1 MIIQDLETMP
11 QIKKNGFTLVE
22 VLVAMGI
29 FSILSALA
37 YGTLNQ
43 TIITADIL
51 SNRMNKI
58 QSLQRTIR
66 LIEQDFMQLA
76 ERSVRSEI
84 GNTQLA
90 ALSTNPNNLY
100 PIEFTRHGWS
110 NPLSLKR
117 STLQRA
123 AYNLSGDTLVRL
135 HWNVLDK
142 TYNNFIQSDILLD
155 NVESFNFSF
164 MKNDNDWTEQ
174 WPPIETSLSDGLR
187 ILPKAVKITLN
198 FNDDTNI
205 YRLIEIK

>member
-1 MIIQDLETMP
+1 MFR
-11 QIKKNGFTLVE
+11 IKNNGFTLIE

-29 FSILSALA
+29 FSILSVLA

-76 ERSVRSEI
+76 KRPVRSGI
-84 GNTQLA
+84 GDMQLG
-90 ALSTNPNNLY
+90 ALSTNPNNSY

-117 STLQRA
+117 SSLQRA
-123 AYNLSGDTLVRL
+123 AYSLNGDTLVRL

-142 TYNNFIQSDILLD
+142 TYNNFTQSDILLD

-164 MKNDNDWTEQ
+164 IKKNNDWTEQ
-174 WPPIETSLSDGLR
+174 WPPIDFSPSDGLNA
-187 ILPKAVKITLN
+187 LPKAVKITLN
-198 FNDDTNI
+198 FNDNTNV
-205 YRLIEIK
+205 YRLIEIR

>member
-1 MIIQDLETMP
+1 MNKV
-11 QIKKNGFTLVE
+11 KKNGFTLIE

-43 TIITADIL
+43 TLITADIL
-51 SNRMNKI
+51 SNRMDKI
-58 QSLQRTIR
+58 QSLQRAIR

-76 ERSVRSEI
+76 KRPVRSEI
-84 GNTQLA
+84 GNIQLA
-90 ALSTNPNNLY
+90 ALTTNPRNIY

-123 AYNLSGDTLVRL
+123 AYALNGDALTRL

-142 TYNNFIQSDILLD
+142 TYSNRTQSDIILG
-155 NVESFNFSF
+155 NVKSFNFSF
-164 MKNDNDWTEQ
+164 MKNNNDWTEQ
-174 WPPIETSLSDGLR
+174 WPPIEYNAIDGLKV
-187 ILPKAVKITLN
+187 LPKAVKITLT
-198 FNDDTNI
+198 FNDDTDV